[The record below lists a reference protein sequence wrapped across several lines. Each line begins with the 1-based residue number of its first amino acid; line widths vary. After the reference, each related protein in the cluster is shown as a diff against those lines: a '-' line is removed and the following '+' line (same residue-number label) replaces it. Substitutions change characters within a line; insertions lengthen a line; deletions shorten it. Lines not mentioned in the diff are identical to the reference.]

1 LVVSTS
7 RGALRQ
13 HRPIAFQMIDGRRV
27 PVDVRYELRGS
38 AVHLRA
44 AAYDRTR
51 ALVIDPVLE
60 FATYLGG
67 PGGDAALAT
76 AVDGAGNIYVA
87 GSTASTDFPL
97 AAAMMGDAGS
107 TDAFVAKVS
116 PDGSTLIYSTYLG
129 GSGADAAN
137 GLAVTSAGS
146 AYVAGS

>member
-1 LVVSTS
+1 YGRVQYANVAPGIGLEFYGVREGFEYDVTVAPGADLGAFVLRFGSAHAARVDAGGDLVVAAS

-27 PVDVRYELRGS
+27 PVDVRYELRGR

-67 PGGDAALAT
+67 TGNDAAL
-76 AVDGAGNIYVA
+76 
-87 GSTASTDFPL
+87 
-97 AAAMMGDAGS
+97 
-107 TDAFVAKVS
+107 
-116 PDGSTLIYSTYLG
+116 
-129 GSGADAAN
+129 
-137 GLAVTSAGS
+137 
-146 AYVAGS
+146 